1 MAGRSDKLESSKVRL
16 AEVIFESVVAGIRDG
31 TYKPGQKITE
41 RQIAEELQTSH
52 VPVREAMA
60 KLQQLGWIDRQPQ
73 RGAYIKKLDTD
84 EIKKVSQIR
93 EVFEAGAVRIATE
106 NITSE
111 QLAEL
116 QQTVDLLEEAC
127 QNRNAQ
133 RYEELDCRF
142 HQQLI
147 GCVGNDK
154 LDELFETVILQSH
167 GFFLAG
173 AVQAAF
179 AWGEN
184 MEETR
189 AGSHKRIYEAL
200 AAHDTEKAE
209 ELIRKHVKGGCELAV
224 TIAKAKDM
232 LND

>member
-1 MAGRSDKLESSKVRL
+1 MAANSEKFESAKVRL
-16 AEVIFESVVAGIRDG
+16 AEVIFESVVAGIRNG
-31 TYKPGQKITE
+31 KYKPGQKITE
-41 RQIAEELQTSH
+41 RQVAEELQTSH
-52 VPVREAMA
+52 VPVREAME
-60 KLQQLGWIDRQPQ
+60 KLQQLGWIDRVPH

-84 EIKKVSQIR
+84 EIRKVSQIR
-93 EVFEAGAVRIATE
+93 EVFEAGAVRIATQ

-111 QLAEL
+111 QLGQL
-116 QQTVDLLEEAC
+116 QHTVDLLEQAC
-127 QNRNAQ
+127 QNRDAQ

-147 GCVGNDK
+147 GCVGNNK
-154 LDELFETVILQSH
+154 LDGLFETVILQSH

-179 AWGEN
+179 SWGEN
-184 MEETR
+184 LEELR

-200 AAHDTEKAE
+200 ASHDRDKAE
-209 ELIRKHVKGGCELAV
+209 NLIREHVRGGCELAV
-224 TIAKAKDM
+224 TITKAKDI